1 MIRRFLTYLKRRQ
14 ERSYT
19 QLWEMLY
26 GDGYGHD
33 KGYIREYNFA
43 MEVAGMW
50 KRAYEEQKRLRKGV
64 EGKDVD
70 G

>member
-1 MIRRFLTYLKRRQ
+1 MFEKFITYFKRKK

-43 MEVAGMW
+43 MEAAYAW
-50 KRAYEEQKRLRKGV
+50 KQAYDALR
-64 EGKDVD
+64 EGTRPSKEKSDE
-70 G
+70 

>member
-1 MIRRFLTYLKRRQ
+1 MILRLLTYLERRK

-43 MEVAGMW
+43 MEVASMW
-50 KRAYEEQKRLRKGV
+50 RRAYENEKRLRK
-64 EGKDVD
+64 EAEKDD
-70 G
+70 